1 MHLRVITSWNLRLE
15 ETFNL
20 HIITDM

>member
-1 MHLRVITSWNLRLE
+1 MHLRVITSWNLLLE